1 MVNFCAHDC
10 RNSRLSERSK
20 NYCNN
25 RWIDIDIT
33 KATTQIPTW
42 KYCRDCCEKLG
53 INFENQKPSDYMS
66 EDEKEMRRIK
76 LEKSKL
82 ALQTKNQS

>member
-1 MVNFCAHDC
+1 MNYVAHDC
-10 RNSRLSERSK
+10 RNSRLSERNK

-66 EDEKEMRRIK
+66 EKEKIARQKNLSKRQNKNIK
-76 LEKSKL
+76 S
-82 ALQTKNQS
+82 A